1 MGKAAMDAYSQ
12 YFIRNPGGKSGLHQE
27 KAACLILRDLH
38 ICPKGYVR
46 CEANRWVCR
55 SQQRP

>member
-1 MGKAAMDAYSQ
+1 MDAHSR
-12 YFIRNPGGKSGLHQE
+12 YFIRSLGGKSGLHQG
-27 KAACLILRDLH
+27 KVICLILRDLH

-46 CEANRWVCR
+46 RKAGGWVCR

>member
-1 MGKAAMDAYSQ
+1 MDAHSR
-12 YFIRNPGGKSGLHQE
+12 YFIRSSDGKSSPHQG

-38 ICPKGYVR
+38 ICPEGYAVR
-46 CEANRWVCR
+46 EAGGWVCR